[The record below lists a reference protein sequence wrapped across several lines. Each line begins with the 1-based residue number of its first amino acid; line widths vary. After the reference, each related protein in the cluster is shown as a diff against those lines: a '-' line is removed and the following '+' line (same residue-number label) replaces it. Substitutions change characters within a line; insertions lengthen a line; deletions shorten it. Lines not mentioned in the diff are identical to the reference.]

1 MRVRVNFTLEVDV
14 EDYRE
19 ATGQDINKQV
29 VREDIQEQCIAH
41 IINELKGLGLKAR
54 LIGRNN
60 VYDPKQGL
68 TVAEHLMKGGE
79 K

>member
-19 ATGQDINKQV
+19 ATGQEINRQV

-41 IINELKGLGLKAR
+41 IVGELQKLGLGAR
-54 LIGRNN
+54 LLGRNN
-60 VYDPKQGL
+60 VYDRKQGL
-68 TVAEHLMKGGE
+68 TVAEHLVT
-79 K
+79 